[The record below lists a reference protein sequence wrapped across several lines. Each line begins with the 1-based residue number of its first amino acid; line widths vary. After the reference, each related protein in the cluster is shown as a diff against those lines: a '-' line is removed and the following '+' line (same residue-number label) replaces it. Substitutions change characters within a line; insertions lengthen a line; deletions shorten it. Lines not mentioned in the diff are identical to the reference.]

1 MTEYAK
7 KTIHNYLNDTRKAS
21 VIPHGITQQKYNN
34 YKIKREAFNILYV
47 SDFLPYKHNYNVA
60 KAVSELIHDGVD
72 INLTLIGK
80 KDIKEFNKIKM
91 ITNNSKLLN
100 NKIKVFDSLNYS
112 EVIKHYNDCSLFLFA
127 STCKISH
134 L

>member
-1 MTEYAK
+1 MFQIFYLTNT
-7 KTIHNYLNDTRKAS
+7 TIY
-21 VIPHGITQQKYNN
+21 
-34 YKIKREAFNILYV
+34 
-47 SDFLPYKHNYNVA
+47 VA

-127 STCKISH
+127 SHAKISH